1 MADDAVVLLVVT
13 ECVWVDDQVRSHGQ
27 RDIRPAV
34 TFPSELPPPR
44 LALISHPAQGR
55 RLSWPE

>member
-34 TFPSELPPPR
+34 TFPSELPPPGWHSFPILLR
-44 LALISHPAQGR
+44 VGG
-55 RLSWPE
+55 